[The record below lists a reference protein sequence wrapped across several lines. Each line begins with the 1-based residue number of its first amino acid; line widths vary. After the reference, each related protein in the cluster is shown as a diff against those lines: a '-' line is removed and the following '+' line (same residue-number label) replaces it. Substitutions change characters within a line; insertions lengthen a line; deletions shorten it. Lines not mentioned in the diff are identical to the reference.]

1 MLRTLNTSLIAFL
14 QAIAV
19 CLIMVL
25 FLPVGLHNRLLLT
38 VVLIAPIWLVFA
50 LWVTQK
56 DDMKKVLTRQ
66 AISLVVMAL
75 LIWVGLEYV

>member
-1 MLRTLNTSLIAFL
+1 MLRTFNTSLLAFF

-25 FLPVGLHNRLLLT
+25 FLPVELHNRLLLT
-38 VVLIAPIWLVFA
+38 VVLIAPIWLIFA

-56 DDMKKVLTRQ
+56 EDMKKVFLRQ
-66 AISLVVMAL
+66 VVSLLVMAL
-75 LIWVGLEYV
+75 LIWLGLTYA